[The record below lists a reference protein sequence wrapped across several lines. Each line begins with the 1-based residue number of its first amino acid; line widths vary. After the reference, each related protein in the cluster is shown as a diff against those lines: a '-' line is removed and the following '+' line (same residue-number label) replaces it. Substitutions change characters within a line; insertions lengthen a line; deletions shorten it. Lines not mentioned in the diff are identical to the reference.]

1 MWPQRWAVFTNDGN
15 HYECNTKYMLLD
27 LVYAMLLCGR
37 YHHDEFFVVRI
48 AN

>member
-1 MWPQRWAVFTNDGN
+1 MWPQRYAIFTNDGN
-15 HYECNTKYMLLD
+15 CFECNDKIMLLD
-27 LVYAMLLCGR
+27 CIYAMLLAGL